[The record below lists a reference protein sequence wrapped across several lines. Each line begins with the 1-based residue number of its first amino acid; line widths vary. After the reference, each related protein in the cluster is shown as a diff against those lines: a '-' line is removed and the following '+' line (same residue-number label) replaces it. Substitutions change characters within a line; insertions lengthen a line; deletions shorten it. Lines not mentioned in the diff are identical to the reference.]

1 MAEKKKPIA
10 VQVEE
15 KIGAVIGG
23 MGYEIWDIF
32 YGKEGQNLVLRITID
47 KEGGIGIQD
56 CEAVSRAV
64 DPLLDEIPAL
74 TDAYSFEV
82 SSPGLGRKIRTDMQ
96 YARYVGEE
104 ITVHL
109 IRADASGKR
118 DHVGVLE
125 AADGDEIRLRNE
137 DGIAVFSKSDISY
150 SKANDDKDLFRKG

>member
-15 KIGAVIGG
+15 KIGEVIGA
-23 MGYEIWDIF
+23 MGYEVWDIF

-56 CEAVSRAV
+56 CETVSRAV

-82 SSPGLGRKIRTDMQ
+82 SSPGLGRKIRTDRQ
-96 YARYVGEE
+96 YARYIGKE

-118 DHVGVLE
+118 DHEGILE
-125 AADGDEIRLRNE
+125 SSDENEIRLRTE
-137 DGIAVFSKSDISY
+137 DGSAAFTKSDISY